1 MKIESFW
8 RLHSK
13 NELVRAKI
21 AQVHFCTFVSFNS
34 VLSRESISQKTDRW
48 KYLNLSY
55 CCSHWFKYFASCKL
69 TNNQVLVEWVTFVS
83 LHQQDL
89 FHTDTNSSRYSYKN
103 LSDLGLDRFCISVSD
118 MYCIYLSKIYL
129 LNSKHPY
136 FLQTLNHAWLILH
149 F

>member
-89 FHTDTNSSRYSYKN
+89 FHTDTHSSRYSYKN
-103 LSDLGLDRFCISVSD
+103 LSDLGLEVLHFSLWYVLHILIKDLPPQFETPI
-118 MYCIYLSKIYL
+118 
-129 LNSKHPY
+129 